1 MAGIS
6 AAAVK
11 SLRDKTQLP
20 MMECKRALEESG
32 GDEDAAIEALRKK
45 GAKTMAKRADRE
57 TAFGRMGIFASST
70 AGAMVELQCESA
82 PVTKHEDFIALA
94 DGLAEQF
101 ANGPGAATADELL
114 DQPFP
119 GKEGTLRDAKDDLF
133 NRIREVFNV
142 GRMVRFD
149 SSCGGYS
156 HNAST
161 VSGVLVKLEGDNTE
175 VGKDIA
181 MHVAAMSPQVLSTDQ
196 LDQDQVAKE
205 REILMDAARKEGKPE
220 NIIEKMVEGRMR
232 NYYAQHVL
240 NEQPFIKEDKLTVSK
255 YAEKN
260 GVKIV
265 EYVHWVLGAE

>member
-1 MAGIS
+1 MAGIT

-133 NRIREVFNV
+133 NRIREVFNI
-142 GRMVRFD
+142 GRMKRYE
-149 SSCGGYS
+149 SGCGAYC
-156 HNAST
+156 HNSGT
-161 VSGVLVKLEGDNTE
+161 VSGVLLAVEGGNDEAAKN
-175 VGKDIA
+175 IS
-181 MHVAAMSPQVLSTDQ
+181 MHIAAMRPDALTTDDLDPIQVD
-196 LDQDQVAKE
+196 KE
-205 REILMDAARKEGKPE
+205 RGILREAALKEGKPE
-220 NIIEKMVEGRMR
+220 KIVDKMVEGRLR
-232 NYYAQHVL
+232 NYFADRVL
-240 NEQPFIKEDKLTVSK
+240 MEQAYVKDDKLTVGK
-255 YAEKN
+255 YAESQSMKLS
-260 GVKIV
+260 GF
-265 EYVHWVLGAE
+265 VLWELGDA